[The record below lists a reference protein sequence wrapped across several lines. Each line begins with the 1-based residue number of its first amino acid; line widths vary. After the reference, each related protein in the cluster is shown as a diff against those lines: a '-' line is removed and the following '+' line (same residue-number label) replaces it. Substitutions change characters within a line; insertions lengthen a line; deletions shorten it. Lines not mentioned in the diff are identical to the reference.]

1 MCEVTQHSMIK
12 HKQSQLG
19 ELTSVHANSHIERS
33 HLVVMLQ
40 ALDFVCEYTQAHGM
54 IKPH

>member
-1 MCEVTQHSMIK
+1 MIK

-33 HLVVMLQ
+33 HLSVMLQ
-40 ALDFVCEYTQAHGM
+40 TLDFVCEYTQAHRM
-54 IKPH
+54 IKSH